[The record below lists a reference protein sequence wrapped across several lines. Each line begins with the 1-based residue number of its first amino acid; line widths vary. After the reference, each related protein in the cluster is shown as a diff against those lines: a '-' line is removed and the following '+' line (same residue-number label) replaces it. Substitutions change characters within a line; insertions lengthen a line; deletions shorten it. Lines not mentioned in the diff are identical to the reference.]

1 MYTYVTLHLL
11 CRYDSPANAMSH
23 SLYELAKNPGA
34 QQRLIAEVDI
44 LKGRQPE
51 YDDLASLVYVEAAFQ
66 VGPTAHSTHFIGSL
80 Q

>member
-1 MYTYVTLHLL
+1 
-11 CRYDSPANAMSH
+11 MSH
-23 SLYELAKNPGA
+23 TLYELAKNPGA
-34 QQRLIAEVDI
+34 QQRLIAEVDT

-66 VGPTAHSTHFIGSL
+66 VAPIAHSANLLRL